1 MEKSL
6 NKCLED
12 ISQVAGVKSCLL
24 TDEQGLSLGSKG
36 RIAAQSSGIVTAL
49 AQQAAHLEPDNP
61 KRPVI
66 ILENDNRQ
74 CYIHGS
80 GKIIA
85 AVQKIVSS

>member
-24 TDEQGLSLGSKG
+24 TDEQGLCLGSNG
-36 RIAAQSSGIVTAL
+36 RIAAQSSGIITAL
-49 AQQAAHLEPDNP
+49 AQQAAYLEPENP

-74 CYIHGS
+74 IYIHGT
-80 GKIIA
+80 GRIIA
-85 AVQKIVSS
+85 AIQKNTAS